1 MEHIMPAEKQRR
13 RGEAAARQPATPAKR
28 RKVARVAAT
37 RTNCSCT
44 ARLDVR
50 TYLERYR
57 SGGEKQVMASL
68 RSLAAGELETEL
80 ESCERLRDFIRA
92 YGVPRTFKGM
102 REDNVLPL
110 APVVRHLQH
119 RWAELQSLPHEDDST
134 TIIREVDALADVCK
148 AAGFARN
155 TSFASKALNML
166 GVPLPLFSSECLA
179 YLRLPRTASYALF
192 HEAWAAAYE
201 DHRSAYEAAS
211 KRQLEESDGEEAQL
225 GARWFAMRGFDVRL
239 LLVGGPMR
247 K

>member
-44 ARLDVR
+44 ARPDVR
-50 TYLERYR
+50 TYLER

-119 RWAELQSLPHEDDST
+119 RWAELQSLPHGDDST
-134 TIIREVDALADVCK
+134 AIIREVDALADVCK

-155 TSFASKALNML
+155 TSFASKALNVL

-179 YLRLPRTASYALF
+179 YLPACRGRRRMRCFRPSRGLRRTRTSTTARPTRPRASASWRR
-192 HEAWAAAYE
+192 ATGRK
-201 DHRSAYEAAS
+201 HR
-211 KRQLEESDGEEAQL
+211 
-225 GARWFAMRGFDVRL
+225 
-239 LLVGGPMR
+239 
-247 K
+247 